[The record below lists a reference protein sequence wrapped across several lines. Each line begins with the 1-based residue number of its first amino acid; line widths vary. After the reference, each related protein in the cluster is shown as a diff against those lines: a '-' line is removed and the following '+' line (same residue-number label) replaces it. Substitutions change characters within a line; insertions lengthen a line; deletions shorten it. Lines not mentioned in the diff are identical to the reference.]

1 MSETVASPTGWKP
14 NPRAARRR
22 RADHI
27 ATAFGM
33 VMAGIPVLVLASI
46 LWTLLP
52 RGLSGLSAAPSSQV
66 SQEVLVSGM
75 TCAHCVSSVTEE
87 LGEIDGVEAVEVDLN
102 VGGLSRVTVHSSG
115 PIDDAALTAA
125 VEEAGYARENALS

>member
-1 MSETVASPTGWKP
+1 MTERNDLGLTAIGSTASGGGGSCGSGCGCGGAGAG
-14 NPRAARRR
+14 AA
-22 RADHI
+22 
-27 ATAFGM
+27 
-33 VMAGIPVLVLASI
+33 
-46 LWTLLP
+46 
-52 RGLSGLSAAPSSQV
+52 SAAPSSRV
-66 SQEVLVSGM
+66 AQEVLVSGM
-75 TCAHCVSSVTEE
+75 TCEHCVSSVTEE